1 MKTPELKILSLS
13 LFYIVCGVVVLAQF
27 GESTGSHGDYIQRV
41 IDYGLCHLGGES
53 ESLECPSHASISDT
67 KGVAL
72 NCLSF
77 FLFGLLPIC
86 SLVFAFTSSDL
97 ERVLVCCKRVAR
109 TSKTSKAYL
118 STSSGPKKG
127 DSQRIPP
134 VSEEL

>member
-1 MKTPELKILSLS
+1 MKILCLS
-13 LFYIVCGVVVLAQF
+13 LLYIVCGVVVLAWF

-41 IDYGLCHLGGES
+41 IEFGLCHLGGES
-53 ESLECPSHASISDT
+53 QSLQCPSHASISGT
-67 KGVAL
+67 KRVVL
-72 NCLSF
+72 NCLAF
-77 FLFGLLPIC
+77 FLLGCLPIC